1 MIRKNVH
8 AVVKNILT
16 GVVFVVVAICL
27 YRVHNRNNNIGER
40 KNLYLTEFLPI
51 NNEDLTYQKFL
62 NISGNKIISLYV
74 GQKKPFFLTIS
85 ARVSYIK
92 IPQDQESGDTL
103 YKSFM
108 YKIDKF
114 YQKIYMKFYISF
126 IFPRTLYRMKSHR
139 EFSKFLISPI
149 PFHPIQLDPIKVDYS
164 SFISKRKF
172 KSIQN
177 SIELVPRSST
187 FSDGRRTWEIFFG
200 NL

>member
-8 AVVKNILT
+8 AVVKKVLT
-16 GVVFVVVAICL
+16 GVVFVVVTICL

-92 IPQDQESGDTL
+92 IPQDQDFPQSGDTL

-126 IFPRTLYRMKSHR
+126 IFPRTLYRMKSDR
-139 EFSKFLISPI
+139 EFSKS
-149 PFHPIQLDPIKVDYS
+149 
-164 SFISKRKF
+164 
-172 KSIQN
+172 
-177 SIELVPRSST
+177 
-187 FSDGRRTWEIFFG
+187 
-200 NL
+200 

>member
-92 IPQDQESGDTL
+92 IPQDQDFPQSGDTL

-126 IFPRTLYRMKSHR
+126 IFPRTVYRMKSDR
-139 EFSKFLISPI
+139 EFSKIIEESNLISLI
-149 PFHPIQLDPIKVDYS
+149 IFEGDIQDRNYY
-164 SFISKRKF
+164 FE
-172 KSIQN
+172 SI
-177 SIELVPRSST
+177 I
-187 FSDGRRTWEIFFG
+187 
-200 NL
+200 

>member
-1 MIRKNVH
+1 M
-8 AVVKNILT
+8 VK
-16 GVVFVVVAICL
+16 
-27 YRVHNRNNNIGER
+27 
-40 KNLYLTEFLPI
+40 KNL
-51 NNEDLTYQKFL
+51 
-62 NISGNKIISLYV
+62 
-74 GQKKPFFLTIS
+74 FLTIS

-139 EFSKFLISPI
+139 EFSKFFISPI

>member
-1 MIRKNVH
+1 MCRQKFVNRCRIL
-8 AVVKNILT
+8 LT
-16 GVVFVVVAICL
+16 GVVFVVVAI
-27 YRVHNRNNNIGER
+27 RVHNRNTHIGER
-40 KNLYLTEFLPI
+40 QNIYLTEFLPI

-62 NISGNKIISLYV
+62 N

-92 IPQDQESGDTL
+92 IPQDQESGDTF

-114 YQKIYMKFYISF
+114 YQKIYIKFYISF

-139 EFSKFLISPI
+139 EFSKFFISPI

-187 FSDGRRTWEIFFG
+187 F
-200 NL
+200 

>member
-74 GQKKPFFLTIS
+74 GQKKPFF
-85 ARVSYIK
+85 
-92 IPQDQESGDTL
+92 
-103 YKSFM
+103 
-108 YKIDKF
+108 
-114 YQKIYMKFYISF
+114 
-126 IFPRTLYRMKSHR
+126 
-139 EFSKFLISPI
+139 
-149 PFHPIQLDPIKVDYS
+149 
-164 SFISKRKF
+164 
-172 KSIQN
+172 
-177 SIELVPRSST
+177 
-187 FSDGRRTWEIFFG
+187 
-200 NL
+200 

>member
-1 MIRKNVH
+1 MKKTRIRNCRNDLH
-8 AVVKNILT
+8 GVVKNLLTDVVFFLT
-16 GVVFVVVAICL
+16 GVVFVVVAI
-27 YRVHNRNNNIGER
+27 RVHNRNTHIGER
-40 KNLYLTEFLPI
+40 QNIYLTEFLPI

-92 IPQDQESGDTL
+92 IPQDQDFPQSGDTL

-126 IFPRTLYRMKSHR
+126 IFPRTLYRMKSDR
-139 EFSKFLISPI
+139 EFSKIIEESNLISLI
-149 PFHPIQLDPIKVDYS
+149 IFEGDIQDRNYY
-164 SFISKRKF
+164 FE
-172 KSIQN
+172 SI
-177 SIELVPRSST
+177 I
-187 FSDGRRTWEIFFG
+187 
-200 NL
+200 